1 MGVGA
6 GGRGGPGAPAR
17 TLPLGMAPIRI
28 AFVRYL
34 NTRPLVEGLEKASGI
49 ELLPAAPSHIA
60 GMVRAGEAD
69 IGLASIV
76 DAVAGGEPLAVLP
89 VGMIGC
95 DGPTMTVRLYS
106 SVPLDRIT
114 HLHADTESHT
124 SVALCQAVLHHRLG
138 RSPEIIDFNARERM
152 AAGGPEEWPE
162 AMLLIGDKVVTDSP
176 PAVRYPH
183 QLDLGEAWH
192 EWTGLPFV
200 YASWMCRA
208 GDAGSPE
215 IAAAAAL
222 LDRQLRH
229 NLGRLEWL
237 IRTRAPEHHW
247 PGDLAHRYVGEL
259 LRYRLG
265 DRERE
270 AVGRFFA
277 EAAALG
283 LVPNTPVRWADWRAP
298 LGVRVGAASG
308 G

>member
-1 MGVGA
+1 MLK
-6 GGRGGPGAPAR
+6 
-17 TLPLGMAPIRI
+17 TRI
-28 AFVRYL
+28 AVVRYL
-34 NTRPLVEGLEKASGI
+34 NTRPLIEGLERAEGI
-49 ELLPAAPSHIA
+49 ELTAAAPSHIA
-60 GMVRAGEAD
+60 DMIRSGAAD

-76 DAVAGGEPLAVLP
+76 DAVSGGVPLAVLP

-106 SVPLDRIT
+106 SRPLEQIT

-124 SVALCQAVLHHRLG
+124 SIALCQVILRDRLG
-138 RSPEIIDFNARERM
+138 RSPEIVAFNARERIS
-152 AAGGPEEWPE
+152 ASGPEEWPE

-192 EWTGLPFV
+192 EMTGLPFV
-200 YASWMCRA
+200 YASWMCRV
-208 GDAGSPE
+208 GEAGSPR

-259 LRYRLG
+259 LRYRMG

-270 AVGRFFA
+270 AVERFLR
-277 EAAALG
+277 EAAAMG
-283 LVPNTPVRWADWRAP
+283 LAPDRPVVWADWRGA
-298 LGVRVGAASG
+298 LAGRVGVCNP
-308 G
+308 

>member
-1 MGVGA
+1 MPNTRLAV
-6 GGRGGPGAPAR
+6 
-17 TLPLGMAPIRI
+17 
-28 AFVRYL
+28 VRYL
-34 NTRPLVEGLEKASGI
+34 NTRPLIEGLDRVGGL
-49 ELLPAAPSHIA
+49 ELTAAAPSHIA
-60 GMVRAGEAD
+60 DMVHSGTAD

-76 DAVAGGEPLAVLP
+76 DAISGTEPLAVLP

-106 SVPLDRIT
+106 AIPLDQI
-114 HLHADTESHT
+114 HQLHADTESHT
-124 SVALCQAVLHHRLG
+124 SVALCQVILRHRFG
-138 RSPEIIDFNARERM
+138 ITPEVIGFNARERT
-152 AAGGPEEWPE
+152 GPTGPEEWPE

-208 GDAGSPE
+208 ETAESPQ

-259 LRYRLG
+259 LRYRMG
-265 DRERE
+265 ERERE
-270 AVGRFFA
+270 AAERFCA
-277 EAAALG
+277 EAAAMG
-283 LVPNTPVRWADWRAP
+283 LAPDTPVTWADWRAP
-298 LGVRVGAASG
+298 LAGRVGAHAT
-308 G
+308 

>member
-1 MGVGA
+1 MRPTRV
-6 GGRGGPGAPAR
+6 
-17 TLPLGMAPIRI
+17 

-34 NTRPLVEGLEKASGI
+34 NTRPLVEGLEKAAGI

-60 GMVRAGEAD
+60 EMVRAGEAD

-76 DAVAGGEPLAVLP
+76 DAIEGEGLAVLP

-95 DGPTMTVRLYS
+95 DGPTMTVRVYS
-106 SVPLDRIT
+106 SVPLEQIT
-114 HLHADTESHT
+114 RVHADSESHT
-124 SVALCQAVLHHRLG
+124 SVVLCRLVLHHLLG
-138 RSPEIIDFNARERM
+138 REPEMVGFNARERV
-152 AAGGPEEWPE
+152 APTGPEEWPE

-192 EWTGLPFV
+192 GWTGLPFV
-200 YASWMCRA
+200 YASWMCRI
-208 GDAGSPE
+208 GDAGSPA
-215 IAAAAAL
+215 IASVAAL

-259 LRYRLG
+259 LRYRMG
-265 DRERE
+265 ERERA
-270 AVGRFFA
+270 AVERFFA
-277 EAAALG
+277 EGAALG
-283 LVPNTPVRWADWRAP
+283 ILPDRPVVWADWRAA
-298 LGVRVGAASG
+298 LAGRVGADAR
-308 G
+308 